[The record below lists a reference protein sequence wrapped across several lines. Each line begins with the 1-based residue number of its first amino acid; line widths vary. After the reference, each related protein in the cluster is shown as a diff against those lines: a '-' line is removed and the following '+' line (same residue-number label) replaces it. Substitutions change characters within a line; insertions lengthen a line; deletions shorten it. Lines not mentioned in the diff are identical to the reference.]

1 MEDPMGTATSA
12 LRRYHE
18 ATKHSLASVRS
29 SVHTLDWANKPLA
42 FKIYTGLD
50 AIPPPEDI
58 GRLCL
63 YTNGV
68 LRWRR
73 SPDSQV
79 YGFRAGACTGA
90 LYHIELYLATAERPD
105 LPAGLYHYGAHDH
118 ALRLLRT
125 GDVRGALLEAS
136 GGFEPL
142 VAAPLVLVLTSTFWR
157 NSWKYQARA
166 YRHTYWDS
174 GVILANLLALA
185 AADRSPTSVVLGF
198 ADDEVHRLLGVDG
211 ELEAA
216 VALVALGDGAP
227 VPSARLSLPELDL
240 STMPLSARRVRYPEI
255 EEAHRASSLPSGEA
269 VAAWRESTQ
278 TSPMAVPQ
286 PLFDSP
292 VAKVIR
298 ARRSARH
305 FGRAAITRGQL
316 ESVLAAARRPIPGD
330 SVSPDLVE
338 PFLIVNAVEGLEP
351 GAYGPTAQ
359 LIKAGDYRHRAGEL
373 DLGQVLGAE
382 AAANIY
388 FMSDL
393 DAVLDR
399 LGERG
404 YGVAQMAGGIAG
416 GRVELSATAG
426 GFGAT
431 GLTFFDD
438 EVTQF
443 FEPEAKGRQ
452 VMFLAALGHLPA

>member
-1 MEDPMGTATSA
+1 
-12 LRRYHE
+12 
-18 ATKHSLASVRS
+18 
-29 SVHTLDWANKPLA
+29 
-42 FKIYTGLD
+42 
-50 AIPPPEDI
+50 
-58 GRLCL
+58 
-63 YTNGV
+63 
-68 LRWRR
+68 
-73 SPDSQV
+73 
-79 YGFRAGACTGA
+79 
-90 LYHIELYLATAERPD
+90 
-105 LPAGLYHYGAHDH
+105 
-118 ALRLLRT
+118 
-125 GDVRGALLEAS
+125 
-136 GGFEPL
+136 
-142 VAAPLVLVLTSTFWR
+142 
-157 NSWKYQARA
+157 
-166 YRHTYWDS
+166 
-174 GVILANLLALA
+174 
-185 AADRSPTSVVLGF
+185 VVLGF

>member
-1 MEDPMGTATSA
+1 MGTASST
-12 LRRYHE
+12 LRSYHE
-18 ATKHSLASVRS
+18 ATKHSYASVRF
-29 SVHTLDWANKPLA
+29 SVHTLDSANKPLA
-42 FKIYTGLD
+42 FKIYTCLE

-73 SPDSQV
+73 YPDGDV

-90 LYHIELYLATAERPD
+90 LYHIELYLATAERPE
-105 LPAGLYHYGAHDH
+105 LPAGLYHYGAQDH

-125 GDVRGALLEAS
+125 GDVRGTLLEAS

-142 VAAPLVLVLTSTFWR
+142 AAAPLVLVLTSTFWR

-166 YRHTYWDS
+166 YRHAYWDS
-174 GVILANLLALA
+174 GVILANLLAVA
-185 AADRSPTSVVLGF
+185 AADRTPAAVILGF
-198 ADDEVHRLLGVDG
+198 ADDEVNQLLGVDG
-211 ELEAA
+211 QLEAA
-216 VALVALGDGAP
+216 VALVALGEDVPAP
-227 VPSARLSLPELDL
+227 SSLSLPGLDL
-240 STMPLSARRVRYPEI
+240 PTMPLSQRQVRYPEI
-255 EEAHRASSLPSGEA
+255 EEAHGASSLPSGEA
-269 VAAWRESTQ
+269 VAAWRARIQ
-278 TSPMAVPQ
+278 ASPMAVPQ
-286 PLFDSP
+286 RLFDSQ
-292 VAKVIR
+292 VAKVIE
-298 ARRSARH
+298 ARRSTRH
-305 FGRAAITRGQL
+305 FGRAAIAHGQL
-316 ESVLAAARRPIPGD
+316 ESALAAARRPIPGD
-330 SVSPDLVE
+330 SFSPDLVE
-338 PFLIVNAVEGLEP
+338 PFLIVNAIEGLEP
-351 GAYGPTAQ
+351 GAYGPTLQ

-388 FMSDL
+388 FLSDL

-399 LGERG
+399 LGARG
-404 YGVAQMAGGIAG
+404 YRVAQMAGGIAG

-426 GFGAT
+426 GLGAT

-452 VMFLAALGHLPA
+452 VMFLAALGNLPA